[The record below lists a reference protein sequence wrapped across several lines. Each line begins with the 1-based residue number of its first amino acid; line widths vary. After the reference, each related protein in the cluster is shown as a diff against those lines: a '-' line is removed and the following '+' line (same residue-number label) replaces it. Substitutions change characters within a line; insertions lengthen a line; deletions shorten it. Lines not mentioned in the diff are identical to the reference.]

1 MASQSLEYV
10 RASTRELHSEA
21 SARLKAMKNAAKMGG
36 FYRTPV
42 LSEEPKNKIVPVAKT
57 VHALLELER
66 GIRQHFLTVQEAG
79 DEDAAILAATKM
91 KKAAEAIG
99 AASLEKILKDDVN
112 TGFVMLMWKAGFN
125 TESLG
130 QINGFF
136 ADFPSPGM
144 EVAASAHKTGG
155 CDFCLKGKD
164 KIPIGEM
171 RPRKEQV
178 SVDSIISFKPS
189 KFGFPAVSTEY
200 SSKNETFV
208 INNAN
213 LFIQVSDSLARKT
226 KNDPIAHV
234 VRMLDEAGFDV
245 GEVLWRMQDH
255 LTILQGGEGL
265 LAKPHQYEFSMKL
278 VQGPLPEMSDFL
290 QTRAGESKL
299 PTRLVTRAT
308 MNFTEENKPHVRL
321 SLILPD
327 AWLVLNTEIGGQRI
341 DIVQYLSEFKK

>member
-10 RASTRELHSEA
+10 RASTRELHSKA
-21 SARLKAMKNAAKMGG
+21 SAGLNAVKNAAKMGG

-42 LSEEPKNKIVPVAKT
+42 LSEEPKNKVVPVAKT

-79 DEDAAILAATKM
+79 DEDAAISAATKM

-112 TGFVMLMWKAGFN
+112 TGFVLLMWKAGFN
-125 TESLG
+125 TELLE

-144 EVAASAHKTGG
+144 EVAARAHDGGG
-155 CDFCLKGKD
+155 CNFRLKGKD
-164 KIPIGEM
+164 EIRIGEM
-171 RPRKEQV
+171 RPRKAQV
-178 SVDSIISFKPS
+178 SVDNIISFKPS
-189 KFGFPAVSTEY
+189 KFDFPIVSTDY
-200 SSKNETFV
+200 SSNDGAFT
-208 INNAN
+208 INQAN
-213 LFIQVSDSLARKT
+213 LLIHIADSCARKT
-226 KNDPIAHV
+226 KKDPIAHV
-234 VRMLDEAGFDV
+234 IRMLGEAGFDV

-255 LTILQGGEGL
+255 LTTLQGGEGL

-290 QTRAGESKL
+290 QTSAGESRL
-299 PTRLVTRAT
+299 PTRLVTRAS
-308 MNFTEENKPHVRL
+308 MNFAEEGKPHVRL

-327 AWLVLNTEIGGQRI
+327 AWLVLNSEIGGQRI
-341 DIVQYLSEFKK
+341 DIVHYLSEFKK